1 MTYIY
6 DEQNKTNTKMCWTED
21 NRMQAY
27 VQMNEGE
34 EQVIIVTTWFGGAL
48 CVWRR
53 EKIEKHC
60 DEFKAR
66 E

>member
-1 MTYIY
+1 
-6 DEQNKTNTKMCWTED
+6 
-21 NRMQAY
+21 MQAY

-34 EQVIIVTTWFGGAL
+34 EQVIKLQLGWGAL
-48 CVWRR
+48 CAWRR

-60 DEFKAR
+60 DEFKTR